1 VLHFYAIG
9 RICAHHVLLVMDGNW
24 LLVVPVE
31 TAVDL
36 QAKATRFSQF
46 SKGSALESFC
56 LVVGHLFIY

>member
-1 VLHFYAIG
+1 
-9 RICAHHVLLVMDGNW
+9 MDGNW